1 MQKKAPVNSFEFD
14 RQIVIQVRTETEDGA
29 TGAKLATW
37 GTHATVWARVRE
49 SATAAGLSSSG
60 PMETYARPHEVLIRW
75 RDDFDKSSM
84 RISYGGRILRVI
96 GNAEVGRRE
105 AIKLTCQEW
114 AHE

>member
-1 MQKKAPVNSFEFD
+1 MRKPQIDSFELD
-14 RQIVIQVRTETEDGA
+14 RQIVIQVRTETEDGD
-29 TGAKLATW
+29 TGGKVATW

-49 SATAAGLSSSG
+49 SATAAGLSSGG

-75 RDDFDKSSM
+75 REDFDKDSM

-96 GNAEVGRRE
+96 GSAEMGRRD

>member
-1 MQKKAPVNSFEFD
+1 MRKPQIDSFELD

-29 TGAKLATW
+29 TGGKVATW

-75 RDDFDKSSM
+75 REDFDKASM

>member
-1 MQKKAPVNSFEFD
+1 MRKPQIDSFELD
-14 RQIVIQVRTETEDGA
+14 RQIVIQVRTDTEDGD
-29 TGAKLATW
+29 TGGKVATW

-49 SATAAGLSSSG
+49 SATAAGLSSGG

-75 RDDFDKSSM
+75 REDFDKDSM

-96 GNAEVGRRE
+96 GSAEMGRRD

>member
-1 MQKKAPVNSFEFD
+1 MRKPQIDSFELD
-14 RQIVIQVRTETEDGA
+14 RQIVIQVRTKTEDGD
-29 TGAKLATW
+29 TGGKVATW

-49 SATAAGLSSSG
+49 SATAAGLSSGG

-75 RDDFDKSSM
+75 RDDFDKDTM

-96 GNAEVGRRE
+96 GSAEMGRRD